1 MARTDAIIVGGGH
14 NGLVA
19 AAYLAK
25 AGLHV
30 VVLERRPILG
40 GACVT
45 EEIHPGFKL
54 STLAYVC
61 GLLRP
66 EIKADLELASFG
78 LEEHAYEPSLFHPF
92 LDRRF
97 LLYRNDPGWKQRGG
111 ARYSKAG
118 AKGPPPYEKF
128 WGGFGG
134 LLEPTLL
141 APPRPPP
148 DPARL

>member
-1 MARTDAIIVGGGH
+1 MASTDAIVVGGGH

-30 VVLERRPILG
+30 VVLERRPMVG

-45 EEIHPGFKL
+45 EEIHPGFKV

-66 EIKADLELASFG
+66 EIKADVELTSSG
-78 LEEHAYEPSLFHPF
+78 LAE
-92 LDRRF
+92 
-97 LLYRNDPGWKQRGG
+97 Q
-111 ARYSKAG
+111 
-118 AKGPPPYEKF
+118 PYEH
-128 WGGFGG
+128 G
-134 LLEPTLL
+134 LS
-141 APPRPPP
+141 RPLPEHRRP
-148 DPARL
+148 LHRTA

>member
-1 MARTDAIIVGGGH
+1 MARTDAIVVGGGH

-30 VVLERRPILG
+30 MVLERRPIVG

-45 EEIHPGFKL
+45 EEIHPGFKV

-66 EIKADLELASFG
+66 EIKADLDLASFG
-78 LEEHAYEPSLFHPF
+78 LEEHAYDPALFHPF
-92 LDRRF
+92 PDRRF
-97 LLYRNDPGWKQRGG
+97 FLYRNDPAWNQQEV
-111 ARYSKAG
+111 ARCSKAD
-118 AKGPPPYEKF
+118 ATALPRYEKF
-128 WGGFGG
+128 W
-134 LLEPTLL
+134 E
-141 APPRPPP
+141 
-148 DPARL
+148 

>member
-1 MARTDAIIVGGGH
+1 MAVTDAIIVGGGH

-30 VVLERRPILG
+30 VVLERRPMVG

-45 EEIHPGFKL
+45 EEIHPGFRV

-66 EIKADLELASFG
+66 EIKADLDLASFG
-78 LEEHAYEPSLFHPF
+78 LEERAYDPALFHPF
-92 LDRRF
+92 PDRRYPMGCTA
-97 LLYRNDPGWKQRGG
+97 LATQQKEI
-111 ARYSKAG
+111 
-118 AKGPPPYEKF
+118 GP
-128 WGGFGG
+128 
-134 LLEPTLL
+134 LST
-141 APPRPPP
+141 A
-148 DPARL
+148 DA